1 MKSFLYAAGLAQLA
15 RSATA
20 LPLAAAQTSVAAET
34 CNGTFNAI
42 TAQQFV
48 DALNPGWNLGNTLDA
63 VEDEGDWNNA
73 PVTEDTFDD
82 VKAAGFKSIR
92 LPSKWIHN
100 KCDGAY
106 LTCSLVTW
114 AYHFTSEAPDY
125 TVDPAWLDRVE
136 TVVDM
141 VTSRGF
147 STIVNVHHDSWV
159 WADVSAT
166 GANYTLIEEKFYK
179 LWYQI
184 GTKLACKSELV
195 GFEPI
200 NEPPGTTAEH
210 GAELNKL
217 NNIMLKAINDAGGFN
232 PQRVVTLP
240 GLSEDAAKTSSF
252 FEAPSGNF
260 SNPWAIQYHYYSPYP
275 YIFGAYGRTIW
286 GSDDDKASLEAD
298 IANIRNNFTDIP
310 LVIGEWAA
318 SPVATESASRWKYF
332 DFFIQT
338 ALKYQTSTILW
349 DNGNDFL
356 DRNTHTWRDQTGIDV
371 YLNAVKGVSNSLPDS
386 TEDEQATSQFTSAY
400 IWHQVGTPV
409 AEQSL
414 PFTFN
419 GNTLSSISVGDSP
432 LAEGTDYSTNGSS
445 VTFTQS
451 FLSQHVAA
459 DAAAGVKA
467 NLTLSF
473 SAGADIEVQIVQW
486 DVPTVSSNSTTAEA
500 ANTGSDFKIPITWK
514 GLSKPA
520 TVKALTADGAILVDD
535 WTQYLGPLQAGR
547 TTYSNQWNWD
557 GESVILTSSA
567 VQAVVSAAKTT
578 TFTIEFYPR
587 VPGNAVNY
595 TLTV

>member
-1 MKSFLYAAGLAQLA
+1 MKSFLYAAGLSQLA
-15 RSATA
+15 RSAAA
-20 LPLAAAQTSVAAET
+20 LPLAAQASVSAAT

-82 VKAAGFKSIR
+82 VKAAGFKGIR
-92 LPSKWIHN
+92 LP
-100 KCDGAY
+100 
-106 LTCSLVTW
+106 VTW
-114 AYHFTSEAPDY
+114 AYHFTSESPDW
-125 TVDPAWLDRVE
+125 TVDPEWLQRVE
-136 TVVDM
+136 DVVDM
-141 VTSRGF
+141 ITARGF

-159 WADVSAT
+159 WADVSAS
-166 GANYTLIEEKFYK
+166 GANYTLIEEKFYR

-217 NNIMLKAINDAGGFN
+217 NNIMLQAINDAGGFN

-240 GLSEDAAKTSSF
+240 GLGEDSVKTSTW
-252 FEAPSGNF
+252 FEPPSANF
-260 SNPWAIQYHYYSPYP
+260 SNPWAIQYHYYSPYDF
-275 YIFGAYGRTIW
+275 IFSAWGKTRW
-286 GSDDDKASLEAD
+286 GSDDDKATLEAD

-318 SPVATESASRWKYF
+318 SPVATESAARWKYF
-332 DFFIQT
+332 DFIIQM
-338 ALKYQTSTILW
+338 ANKYNTSTILW

-356 DRNTHTWRDQTGIDV
+356 DRNTHSWRDQSAIDI

-386 TEDEQATSQFTSAY
+386 TEDGQATSQFTSAY
-400 IWHQVGTPV
+400 IWHQAGTPV
-409 AEQSL
+409 TAQSL
-414 PFTFN
+414 PFLFN
-419 GNTLSSISVGDSP
+419 GNTLSSVSVGGNP
-432 LAEGTDYSTNGSS
+432 LAEGTDYSVNGTSIS
-445 VTFTQS
+445 FTQS
-451 FLSQHVAA
+451 FLSQHVSE
-459 DAAAGVKA
+459 DAAPGVKA

-486 DVPTVSSNSTTAEA
+486 DVPTLGSDSSTAA
-500 ANTGSDFKIPITWK
+500 AADTGSDFLIPITWK

-520 TVKALTADGAILVDD
+520 TVKALTVDGTYLVDD
-535 WTQYLGPLQAGR
+535 WTQYLGPLEQAR
-547 TTYSNQWNWD
+547 ATYSNQWNWD
-557 GESVILTSSA
+557 ASNVILTSSA
-567 VQAVVSAAKTT
+567 VKAVVSAAKST
-578 TFTIEFYPR
+578 TFTLEFYPR
-587 VPGNAVNY
+587 VPGNAVNF

>member
-1 MKSFLYAAGLAQLA
+1 MKSFLYAAGLSQLA

-20 LPLAAAQTSVAAET
+20 LPLSAAQSSVSAAT

-63 VEDEGDWNNA
+63 VEDEGDWGNA

-82 VKAAGFKSIR
+82 VKAAGFKGIR
-92 LPSKWIHN
+92 LP
-100 KCDGAY
+100 
-106 LTCSLVTW
+106 VTW
-114 AYHFTSEAPDY
+114 AYHFTSESPDW
-125 TVDPAWLDRVE
+125 TVDPAWLDRVSE
-136 TVVDM
+136 VVDM

-147 STIVNVHHDSWV
+147 STIVNVHHDSWI
-159 WADVSAT
+159 WADVSAS
-166 GANYTLIEEKFYK
+166 GANYTLIEEKFYR

-184 GTKLACKSELV
+184 GEKLACKSELV

-200 NEPPGTTAEH
+200 NEPPGDTAEH

-240 GLSEDAAKTSSF
+240 GLAEDSIKTSTY
-252 FEAPSGNF
+252 FEPPSGNY
-260 SNPWAIQYHYYSPYP
+260 SNPWAIQYHYYSPYDF
-275 YIFGAYGRTIW
+275 IFSAWGKTRW
-286 GSDDDKASLEAD
+286 GSDDDKATLEAE
-298 IANIRNNFTDIP
+298 IANIRNNFTDVP

-318 SPVATESASRWKYF
+318 SPVATESAARWKYF
-332 DFFIQT
+332 DFIIQM
-338 ALKYQTSTILW
+338 ANKYNTSTMLW
-349 DNGNDFL
+349 DNGYDFL
-356 DRNTHTWRDQTGIDV
+356 DRPAHSWRDQSAIDI
-371 YLNAVKGVSNSLPDS
+371 YMNAVKGVSNSLPDS
-386 TEDEQATSQFTSAY
+386 TEDGQATSQFTSAY

-409 AEQSL
+409 AAQSL
-414 PFTFN
+414 PFLFN
-419 GNTLSSISVGDSP
+419 GNTLSSVSVGGNP
-432 LAEGTDYSTNGSS
+432 LAEGTDYSVNGSS
-445 VTFTQS
+445 ISFTQS
-451 FLSQHVAA
+451 FLSQHVSE
-459 DAAAGVKA
+459 DATAGIKA

-486 DVPTVSSNSTTAEA
+486 DVPTVNSNSTTAA
-500 ANTGSDFKIPITWK
+500 AADTGSDFTIPITWK

-520 TVKALTADGAILVDD
+520 TVKALTADGTYLVDD
-535 WTQYLGPLQAGR
+535 WTQYLGPLEAAH

-557 GESVILTSSA
+557 ASNIILTSSA
-567 VQAVVSAAKTT
+567 VKAVVSAGKTT
-578 TFTIEFYPR
+578 TFTLEFYPR